1 MRNRV
6 LIIFLAAVLIGAL
19 ASKAGVGAQTAQ
31 RIFGTLNGAAKAIL
45 VDSDGKV
52 RVTGS

>member
-1 MRNRV
+1 MVRKY
-6 LIIFLAAVLIGAL
+6 FLVFLIGVI
-19 ASKAGVGAQTAQ
+19 VGGFLSGRSVTAQTAQ
-31 RIFGTLNGAAKAIL
+31 RIFGTVSGAAKAIL